1 MKLKLSFVLEQVS
14 KEKNIDVS
22 SLVKGIEEAVLNAA
36 KKKYPDRELEA
47 QYNEETGEIEV
58 FEFIEVVDKVS
69 DSYMEI
75 SYDEAIEIDPDVE
88 VGDFL
93 GLKIDSE
100 EFGRIA
106 VQQAKSTIINKIRE
120 AEKESIYE
128 EYKDRI
134 GELVIGFYQRSEHG
148 NIIINLG
155 RTEGIIPRVEQ
166 SPSDRFKQGERIK
179 TVIVD
184 VKRDTKGPQIIL
196 SRTHPKLLI
205 RLFELEVP
213 EIYENLV
220 EIKGA
225 ARDPG
230 NRAKVA
236 VYSKNMDIDPV
247 GACVGVRG
255 SRVNG
260 VVRELGGERIDIV
273 KWESDPTK
281 FVINALSP
289 AQISKIILDED
300 NRVME
305 IIVPNENLS
314 LAIGKRGQNV
324 KLAAKL
330 TGYKIDIKSESQSE
344 EEFEKVYEPLK
355 ERLQI
360 DFLTMRILY
369 DEGFRTLGELLEA
382 DADDIA
388 DILEIEVDKAYEIID
403 TAEEIIKEQSE
414 KQDSNSTDDN
424 DEKAETEKVVEQE

>member
-22 SLVKGIEEAVLNAA
+22 NLIKGIEEAVLNAA

-47 QYNEETGEIEV
+47 QYNEETGEVEV
-58 FEFIEVVDKVS
+58 FEFIEVVDKVE
-69 DSYMEI
+69 DSYTQILLE
-75 SYDEAIEIDPDVE
+75 EARKDDPDIE
-88 VGDFL
+88 VGDYL

-120 AEKESIYE
+120 AEKEAIYN
-128 EYKDRI
+128 EYKGRI
-134 GELVIGFYQRSEHG
+134 GELLIGFYQRSEHG

-155 RTEGIIPRVEQ
+155 KTEGIIPRSEQ

-179 TVIVD
+179 TVIID
-184 VKRDTKGPQIIL
+184 VKRETKGPQIIL

-225 ARDPG
+225 SRDPG
-230 NRAKVA
+230 NRAKLA
-236 VYSKNMDIDPV
+236 VYSKNVDIDPV

-260 VVRELGGERIDIV
+260 IVRELGGERIDIV
-273 KWESDPTK
+273 RWDPDPTK

-289 AQISKIILDED
+289 AQISKIILDEE

-330 TGYKIDIKSESQSE
+330 TGFKIDIKSESQSE
-344 EEFEKVYEPLK
+344 EEFEKVYNPLK

-369 DEGFRTLGELLEA
+369 DEGLRTLGELIET

-388 DILEIEVDKAYEIID
+388 DILEIEVNKAYEIID
-403 TAEEIIKEQSE
+403 TAKEILKEQE
-414 KQDSNSTDDN
+414 ERK
-424 DEKAETEKVVEQE
+424 EEETVVEQE

>member
-22 SLVKGIEEAVLNAA
+22 NLIKGIEEAVLNAA

-47 QYNEETGEIEV
+47 QYNDETGEVEV
-58 FEFIEVVDKVS
+58 FEFIEVVDKVG
-69 DSYMEI
+69 DSYKEI
-75 SYDEAIEIDPDVE
+75 SYAEAKEIDPDIE
-88 VGDFL
+88 IGDYL

-120 AEKESIYE
+120 AEKEAIYN

-134 GELVIGFYQRSEHG
+134 GELLIGFYQRSEHG

-155 RTEGIIPRVEQ
+155 RTEGIIPRAEQ

-184 VKRDTKGPQIIL
+184 VKRESKGPQIIL
-196 SRTHPKLLI
+196 SRTHPKLLM

-230 NRAKVA
+230 NRAKLA
-236 VYSKNMDIDPV
+236 VYSKNIDIDPV

-260 VVRELGGERIDIV
+260 IVRELGGERIDIV
-273 KWESDPTK
+273 RWDPDPTK

-289 AQISKIILDED
+289 AQISKIILDEE

-330 TGYKIDIKSESQSE
+330 TGYRIDIKSESQSE
-344 EEFEKVYEPLK
+344 EEFEKVYNPLK

-369 DEGFRTLGELLEA
+369 DEGFRTLGELIEA

-388 DILEIEVDKAYEIID
+388 DILEIEVNKAYEIID
-403 TAEEIIKEQSE
+403 TAQAIINEQKESE
-414 KQDSNSTDDN
+414 SNK
-424 DEKAETEKVVEQE
+424 EETEKEETTVEQE

>member
-22 SLVKGIEEAVLNAA
+22 NLIKGIEEAVLNAA

-47 QYNEETGEIEV
+47 QYNDETGEVEV
-58 FEFIEVVDKVS
+58 FEFIEVVDKVG
-69 DSYMEI
+69 DSYKEI
-75 SYDEAIEIDPDVE
+75 SYAEAKEIDPDIE
-88 VGDFL
+88 IGDYL

-120 AEKESIYE
+120 AEKEAIYN

-134 GELVIGFYQRSEHG
+134 GELLIGFYQRSEHG

-155 RTEGIIPRVEQ
+155 RTEGIIPRAEQ

-184 VKRDTKGPQIIL
+184 VKRESKGPQIIL
-196 SRTHPKLLI
+196 SRTHPKLLM

-230 NRAKVA
+230 NRAKLA
-236 VYSKNMDIDPV
+236 VYSKNIDIDPV

-260 VVRELGGERIDIV
+260 IVRELGGERIDIV
-273 KWESDPTK
+273 RWDPDPTK

-289 AQISKIILDED
+289 AQISKIILDEE

-330 TGYKIDIKSESQSE
+330 TGYRIDIKSESQSE
-344 EEFEKVYEPLK
+344 EEFEKVYNPLK

-369 DEGFRTLGELLEA
+369 DEGFRTLGELIEA

-388 DILEIEVDKAYEIID
+388 DILEIEVNKAYEIID
-403 TAEEIIKEQSE
+403 TAQAIINEQKESENNGEEAKKE
-414 KQDSNSTDDN
+414 
-424 DEKAETEKVVEQE
+424 ETTVEQE